1 VKTPDRARYAAV
13 RDAALAAL
21 DRGVG
26 GRWELPGGGLLHI
39 ERPLPFLVIGRL
51 GSDDAIARLTGG
63 LASRLVVPVGRAH
76 ARGASALVTALVG
89 ALAERSRALL
99 VVWLS
104 EGAHEARTERPLLR
118 VRLSESERW
127 SSLEPKLARALAAI
141 PTDGT
146 RALISLERGGPD
158 ARGGLRVEPH
168 LSERVCEID
177 LAVFPRHRDAT
188 GAARYPLRLLSAS
201 RAIGWGI
208 AHAADAFTEHEL
220 KRVWPRPRLGAATL
234 DPAAR
239 RADAT
244 LCAADDAFDVLVQLT
259 PAHLDRVWNRLVE
272 TDFQEEPQLSYRP
285 LPFDPLLL
293 KRRVL
298 EAPVEAVEDPF
309 VAELLREKQEEL
321 DRLLSMLRDRG
332 EVFLHESELVFG
344 RPDGPLIA
352 LAERILATPLHGE
365 ARDDEPAALSLD
377 AIIERTRAHMHRYRE
392 QDPLFPDEIELRD
405 DTAAGMMVLHGRLVL
420 RTDLAVSLERLD
432 ALLEHEVGTH
442 VLTWF
447 NGSAQ
452 PLRLLGRGLAGYE
465 ALQEGLA
472 VLAEHLAGA
481 LDPSRL
487 RVLAA
492 RVIAADA
499 VAAGASFLAVFHL
512 LHGRYGLGART
523 AFRIT
528 VRAARGGGMT
538 KDFVYLRGLCDVIE
552 YVRSGDSLERL
563 YTGKVA
569 LRHLDIVRELV
580 ERGMVAAPRVLPM
593 ILAEPSA
600 GDHLRAIRASEDGP
614 SVVARMAGSA
624 A

>member
-1 VKTPDRARYAAV
+1 MRTPDRARYAAV

-26 GRWELPGGGLLHI
+26 GRWELPGGGLLDI

-51 GSDDAIARLTGG
+51 GDDDTIARLTGG
-63 LASRLVVPVGRAH
+63 LASRLVVSTGRAH
-76 ARGASALVTALVG
+76 ARGVSALVTALVR

-104 EGAHEARTERPLLR
+104 EGVHEARTDRTLLR
-118 VRLSESERW
+118 ARLSASPRW
-127 SSLEPKLARALAAI
+127 AALEPKLARALAGI
-141 PTDGT
+141 PTDGA
-146 RALISLERGGPD
+146 RALVSIERGSPE
-158 ARGGLRVEPH
+158 ARGGLRIEPH

-177 LAVFPRHRDAT
+177 LTVFPRHRDAT

-208 AHAADAFTEHEL
+208 AHAADAFTDHEL
-220 KRVWPRPRLGAATL
+220 RRVWPRPRLGAATL

-239 RADAT
+239 RADAM
-244 LCAADDAFDVLVQLT
+244 LCEADDAFDVLVQLT
-259 PAHLDRVWNRLVE
+259 PAHLDRVWKRLVE
-272 TDFQEEPQLSYRP
+272 TGFQEEPQLSYRP
-285 LPFDPLLL
+285 LPFDPLVL

-332 EVFLHESELVFG
+332 EAFLHESELVFG
-344 RPDGPLIA
+344 RPDGPLVA
-352 LAERILATPLHGE
+352 LAERILAAPHPE
-365 ARDDEPAALSLD
+365 ERDEEPGTLTLD
-377 AIIERTRAHMHRYRE
+377 AVIERTREHMHRYRE

-420 RTDLAVSLERLD
+420 RTDLAISLERLD

-492 RVIAADA
+492 RVVAADA

-512 LHGRYGLGART
+512 LHGRHGLGARA
-523 AFRIT
+523 AFQIT
-528 VRAARGGGMT
+528 IRALRGGGMT
-538 KDFVYLRGLCDVIE
+538 KDFVYLRGLCDVIA
-552 YVRSGDSLERL
+552 YVRSGASLECL

-569 LRHLDIVRELV
+569 LRHLDVVRELV
-580 ERGMVAAPRVLPM
+580 ERGMVAAPRVVPM
-593 ILAEPSA
+593 ILAEPVA
-600 GDHLRAIRASEDGP
+600 GDRLRAIRASEDGP
-614 SVVARMAGSA
+614 SVVAAMAGSA